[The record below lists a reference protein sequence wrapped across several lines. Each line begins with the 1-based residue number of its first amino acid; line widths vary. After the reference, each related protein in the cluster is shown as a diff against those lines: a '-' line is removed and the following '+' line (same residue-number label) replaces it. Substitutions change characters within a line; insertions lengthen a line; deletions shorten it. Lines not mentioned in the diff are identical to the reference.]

1 MTQVITNEF
10 FRRFK
15 FDNSINHDLAI
26 LLSKDKT
33 EVDNDRSIMG
43 VLNAEI

>member
-15 FDNSINHDLAI
+15 SDNSINLDLAI